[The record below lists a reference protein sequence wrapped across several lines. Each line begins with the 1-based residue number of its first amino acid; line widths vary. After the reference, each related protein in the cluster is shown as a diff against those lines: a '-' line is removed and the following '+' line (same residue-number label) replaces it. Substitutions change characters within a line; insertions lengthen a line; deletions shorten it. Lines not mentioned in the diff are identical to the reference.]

1 MKTARALPALTMA
14 LVLAIS
20 LSGCQSGS
28 LTVTEEDAGTIQV
41 AHVGDRVTVRL
52 IGNRSTG
59 FTWTRTEPTDEELA
73 GLALQPVEE
82 GSWEFPAGTQ
92 VPGASGV
99 WSVPLRSERAG
110 HRGPLLRLRAF
121 LGIGTRRHLQRC
133 LLGARVAC

>member
-1 MKTARALPALTMA
+1 MKTARALPALAMA

-20 LSGCQSGS
+20 LSGCWSGG

-52 IGNRSTG
+52 IGNPSTG
-59 FTWTRTEPTDEELA
+59 FTWTRTEPTDEEWA

-92 VPGASGV
+92 LTGASGV
-99 WSVPLRSERAG
+99 CLFRYVASER
-110 HRGPLLRLRAF
+110 
-121 LGIGTRRHLQRC
+121 GTVTLSFAYGRSWESEPVETFSVVIWVRE
-133 LLGARVAC
+133 

>member
-1 MKTARALPALTMA
+1 MKIARALPALTMA

-20 LSGCQSGS
+20 LSGCWSGS
-28 LTVTEEDAGTIQV
+28 LAVTEEDAGTIQV

-52 IGNRSTG
+52 IGNPSTG

-99 WSVPLRSERAG
+99 CLFRYVANEPGTVALSFAYGRSWESEPVDIFNIVFWVR
-110 HRGPLLRLRAF
+110 
-121 LGIGTRRHLQRC
+121 Q
-133 LLGARVAC
+133 

>member
-1 MKTARALPALTMA
+1 MA

-52 IGNRSTG
+52 IGNPSTG
-59 FTWTRTEPTDEELA
+59 FTWTRTEPTDAEWA
-73 GLALQPVEE
+73 GLALQPVDE

-92 VPGASGV
+92 LTGASGV
-99 WSVPLRSERAG
+99 CLFRYVASER
-110 HRGPLLRLRAF
+110 
-121 LGIGTRRHLQRC
+121 GTVTLSFAYGRSWESEPVETFSVVIWVRE
-133 LLGARVAC
+133 